1 MNTHDCVVPGVR
13 VLLRAS
19 VWQGQREAAVRSLQA
34 SPKVPLTCVTS
45 ACQRHQG
52 ASVLLLWHLFTCGT
66 IPRWLAHRYPHP
78 LLPSLFLKASVTHLS
93 FLSSI
98 PGFHLLATAP
108 TKAEKEPSERKWWP
122 LCPSSRLCCFKEW
135 HITEV
140 VTDSHFT
147 LQHIS
152 PWKHWS
158 LEYWQVKDLTFL
170 KIYIYIYIL
179 EWLHVVGENDEVK
192 NKQFTFQNWTEL
204 ALTLLKLNRHML
216 VHWLSLC
223 FYYSQNK
230 KNNNFKK

>member
-13 VLLRAS
+13 VLLCAS
-19 VWQGQREAAVRSLQA
+19 VWQGQREATVRSLQA

-93 FLSSI
+93 FLSST

-135 HITEV
+135 HIMEV

-152 PWKHWS
+152 AWKHWS
-158 LEYWQVKDLTFL
+158 LENWHVKDLTFL
-170 KIYIYIYIL
+170 KIYIGMVTCSRREWWGKEQTVYISIL
-179 EWLHVVGENDEVK
+179 
-192 NKQFTFQNWTEL
+192 NWAYPDT
-204 ALTLLKLNRHML
+204 
-216 VHWLSLC
+216 S
-223 FYYSQNK
+223 
-230 KNNNFKK
+230 

>member
-13 VLLRAS
+13 VLLCAS

-45 ACQRHQG
+45 AYQRHQG

-93 FLSSI
+93 FLSST

-152 PWKHWS
+152 PRKHWS
-158 LEYWQVKDLTFL
+158 LENWQVKDLTFL
-170 KIYIYIYIL
+170 KIYMYIGMVTCSRREWWGKEQTVYISVL
-179 EWLHVVGENDEVK
+179 
-192 NKQFTFQNWTEL
+192 NWTYPDTIKVKQTYVGTLTEL
-204 ALTLLKLNRHML
+204 VLLLFTK
-216 VHWLSLC
+216 
-223 FYYSQNK
+223 QT
-230 KNNNFKK
+230 KN

>member
-13 VLLRAS
+13 VLLCAS

-93 FLSSI
+93 FLSST

-158 LEYWQVKDLTFL
+158 LENWQVKDLTFL
-170 KIYIYIYIL
+170 KICIL

-192 NKQFTFQNWTEL
+192 NKQFAFQNWAYPDAIKVKQTYVGTLTEL
-204 ALTLLKLNRHML
+204 VLLLFTK
-216 VHWLSLC
+216 
-223 FYYSQNK
+223 QNK
-230 KNNNFKK
+230 KIHFKK